1 MKIILITHATAD
13 YSGNCD
19 YAVLDV
25 TPDLLELIRRRME
38 LAREAY
44 EQDHDF
50 LELYFWDCG
59 PAFYDT
65 SLLDACQAVL
75 EAEESDRAAEAARTW
90 LDELETSESI
100 AIPAGVDLAALA
112 PKRTECHE
120 MIVRLDGPRER
131 PSFVVAW
138 SAIPK
143 HVDAT
148 VTTSDLS
155 LSVLEGF
162 CGPDPSTQHQGT
174 PP

>member
-1 MKIILITHATAD
+1 MRIILTTHSIAEYNGAC
-13 YSGNCD
+13 N
-19 YAVLDV
+19 YAVLNV
-25 TPDLLELIRRRME
+25 TPELLELVRRRVE
-38 LAREAY
+38 VARRVY
-44 EQDHDF
+44 EQDNDF
-50 LELYFWDCG
+50 LELCFRDSQ

-75 EAEESDRAAEAARTW
+75 EAEESDSAAEAARAW
-90 LDELETSESI
+90 LDELQTSQSI

-120 MIVRLDGPRER
+120 MLVRLDGPRER
-131 PSFVVAW
+131 PSFDVAW

-155 LSVLEGF
+155 PSVLEGF
-162 CGPDPSTQHQGT
+162 CQT
-174 PP
+174 